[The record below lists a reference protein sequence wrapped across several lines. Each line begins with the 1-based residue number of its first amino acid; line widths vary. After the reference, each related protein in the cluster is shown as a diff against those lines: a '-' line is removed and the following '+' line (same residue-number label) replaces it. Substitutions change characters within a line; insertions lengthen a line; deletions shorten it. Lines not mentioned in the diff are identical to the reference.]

1 LFVPDTELVTFN
13 FSTPTNPPADSVNYW
28 WNFGDTN
35 DIIKQ
40 NHGTPDPTY
49 RYAVEGLYTIT
60 MVMRERRGNVVC
72 TDTVTQQVIAREG
85 GLVKIP
91 NAFTPD
97 PSGPNGGVPSSGA
110 AVNDVFLPLVKGINV
125 NEPGT
130 FLMQIFDRWG
140 NLIFESRNEPGAPVP
155 IRGWDG
161 YDRNNRLLPAG
172 VYVYRLVL
180 RLSDG
185 QQITKIGDVTL
196 IR

>member
-1 LFVPDTELVTFN
+1 
-13 FSTPTNPPADSVNYW
+13 
-28 WNFGDTN
+28 
-35 DIIKQ
+35 
-40 NHGTPDPTY
+40 
-49 RYAVEGLYTIT
+49 
-60 MVMRERRGNVVC
+60 
-72 TDTVTQQVIAREG
+72 
-85 GLVKIP
+85 
-91 NAFTPD
+91 
-97 PSGPNGGVPSSGA
+97 VPSSGA
-110 AVNDVFLPLVKGINV
+110 AINDVFLPLVKGINV